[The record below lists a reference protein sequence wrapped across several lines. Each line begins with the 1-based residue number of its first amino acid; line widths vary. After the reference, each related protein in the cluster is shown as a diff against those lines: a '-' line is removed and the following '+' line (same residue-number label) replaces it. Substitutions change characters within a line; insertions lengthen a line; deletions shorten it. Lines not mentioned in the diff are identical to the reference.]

1 LRSVFTLAQIHDMFK
16 QLTLLLL
23 LVQLIE
29 QSTAV
34 VKFENLKYEL
44 NKDYMHGNIFIKS
57 QNDKYMFGADVELM
71 KKAEGSVII
80 TPLLQH
86 LVKGEYHTMLN
97 IDLDTCKVDPLM
109 SENSIVRT
117 IAKEATKFINF
128 SLMCPYNP
136 GRYLLNDF
144 TLDSESPLLKL
155 IPDGKYQMQLTA
167 THYPTHDS
175 PPIQLLKYSI
185 DFELYSATS

>member
-1 LRSVFTLAQIHDMFK
+1 MANRATTTTATV
-16 QLTLLLL
+16 LLLSL
-23 LVQLIE
+23 LVQLIDM
-29 QSTAV
+29 SVAV

-44 NKDYMHGNIFIKS
+44 NKDYMHGNVFIKS
-57 QNDKYMFGADVELM
+57 QNDKYAFGADVEM
-71 KKAEGSVII
+71 TKKVDGSVIV

-86 LVKGEYHTMLN
+86 LIKGEYHTMVN
-97 IDLDTCKVDPLM
+97 IDLDTCKVDPTM
-109 SENSIVRT
+109 SENAIVRT

-155 IPDGKYQMQLTA
+155 IPNGNYKMQLTA
-167 THYPTHDS
+167 NHYPTADS
-175 PPIQLLKYSI
+175 PPVRMFTYSI
-185 DFELYSATS
+185 DFELYPPAS